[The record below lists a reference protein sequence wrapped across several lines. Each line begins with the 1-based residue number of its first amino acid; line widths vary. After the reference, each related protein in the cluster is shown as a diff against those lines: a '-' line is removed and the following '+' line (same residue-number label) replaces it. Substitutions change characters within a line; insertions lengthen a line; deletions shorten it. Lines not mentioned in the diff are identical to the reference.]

1 MHFFYTKIEYCL
13 GKGAKNVVILSLSL
27 RKKRKTIRF
36 MTLHREGKTLLI
48 SALLIVL
55 VINGLMAYLFPEQV
69 FLREAVIVV
78 TSLFY
83 LIILQFFRVPK
94 RHTEINPNHII
105 APADGKVVVIEEVEE
120 PEYFKGKRKQVSIFM
135 SPINVHVNFNPISG
149 IVSYFKYHPGKYLVA
164 WHPKSST
171 ENERTT
177 CVVKHEN
184 GTEILYRQIAGA
196 LAKRI
201 CWYVKEGDQVTQGQE
216 FGFIKFGSRID
227 IYLPLDAEICVN
239 IGDKPVGSETV
250 IAKLR

>member
-1 MHFFYTKIEYCL
+1 MVRNLYQIFEQKWL
-13 GKGAKNVVILSLSL
+13 ILKLVNS
-27 RKKRKTIRF
+27 KRQ
-36 MTLHREGKTLLI
+36 MTLHREGKSLLI
-48 SALLIVL
+48 SSLLIVL
-55 VINGLMAYLFPEQV
+55 VINGLVAYFFPENV
-69 FLREAVIVV
+69 YLRETIVV
-78 TSLFY
+78 ITSLFY
-83 LIILQFFRVPK
+83 LIILQFFRVPT

-184 GTEILYRQIAGA
+184 GTEILFRQIAGA

>member
-1 MHFFYTKIEYCL
+1 
-13 GKGAKNVVILSLSL
+13 
-27 RKKRKTIRF
+27 
-36 MTLHREGKTLLI
+36 MTLHREGKSLLI
-48 SALLIVL
+48 SSLLIVL
-55 VINGLMAYLFPEQV
+55 VINGLIAYFFPENV
-69 FLREAVIVV
+69 YLRESIVV
-78 TSLFY
+78 LTSLFY
-83 LIILQFFRVPK
+83 LIILQFFRVPT
-94 RHTEINPNHII
+94 RHTEINPKHII

-120 PEYFKGKRKQVSIFM
+120 PEYFKGKRKQISIFM

-184 GTEILYRQIAGA
+184 GTEILFRQIAGA

-201 CWYVKEGDQVTQGQE
+201 CWYVKEGDAVTQGQE

-227 IYLPLDAEICVN
+227 IFLPLDAEICVN
-239 IGDKPVGSETV
+239 LGDKPVGSETV

>member
-1 MHFFYTKIEYCL
+1 
-13 GKGAKNVVILSLSL
+13 
-27 RKKRKTIRF
+27 
-36 MTLHREGKTLLI
+36 MTLHREGKSLLI
-48 SALLIVL
+48 SSLLIVL
-55 VINGLMAYLFPEQV
+55 VINGLMAYFFPEQAI
-69 FLREAVIVV
+69 LREIVIVI

-94 RHTEINPNHII
+94 RHTEINPKHII

-149 IVSYFKYHPGKYLVA
+149 IVTYFKYHPGKYLVA

-184 GTEILYRQIAGA
+184 GTEVLFRQIAGA

>member
-1 MHFFYTKIEYCL
+1 
-13 GKGAKNVVILSLSL
+13 
-27 RKKRKTIRF
+27 
-36 MTLHREGKTLLI
+36 
-48 SALLIVL
+48 L
-55 VINGLMAYLFPEQV
+55 VAYFFPENV
-69 FLREAVIVV
+69 YLRESIVV
-78 TSLFY
+78 LTSLFY
-83 LIILQFFRVPK
+83 LIILQFFRVPT
-94 RHTEINPNHII
+94 RHTEINPKHII

-120 PEYFKGKRKQVSIFM
+120 PEYFKGKRKQISIFM

-184 GTEILYRQIAGA
+184 GTEILFRQIAGA

-227 IYLPLDAEICVN
+227 IFLPLDAEICVTL
-239 IGDKPVGSETV
+239 GDKPVGSETV

>member
-1 MHFFYTKIEYCL
+1 
-13 GKGAKNVVILSLSL
+13 
-27 RKKRKTIRF
+27 
-36 MTLHREGKTLLI
+36 MTLHREGKSLLI
-48 SALLIVL
+48 SSLLIVL
-55 VINGLMAYLFPEQV
+55 VINGLTAYFFPEQV
-69 FLREAVIVV
+69 YLREGVVIV
-78 TSLFY
+78 TSLFF
-83 LIILQFFRVPK
+83 LIILQFFRVPT

-149 IVSYFKYHPGKYLVA
+149 IVTYFKYHPGKYLVA

-177 CVVKHEN
+177 CVVKNEQ
-184 GTEILYRQIAGA
+184 GTEVLFRQIAGA